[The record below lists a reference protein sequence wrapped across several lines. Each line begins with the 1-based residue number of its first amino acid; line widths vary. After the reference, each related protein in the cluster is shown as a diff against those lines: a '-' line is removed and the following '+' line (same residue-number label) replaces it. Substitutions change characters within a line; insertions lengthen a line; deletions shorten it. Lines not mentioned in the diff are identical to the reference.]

1 MEPSDPEMGGGID
14 SLGIELLKVVGERV
28 RGLRRDL
35 GQTLQ
40 QFASAAEIST
50 GMLSRL
56 ERGLVSPSLSTL
68 AGVASAARVPVT
80 SLFRGLDEE
89 HDAVIVP
96 PGGGLEIIHDGSGPG
111 RIYQDLGS
119 LRGPNREIEP
129 ILITLTDA
137 KGVFPVF
144 QHPGVE
150 LIHVLEGSLIYSYG
164 SGHHFL
170 GPGYTM
176 HIRGEVA
183 HGPIEVLEL
192 TVRFLSLKV
201 YSSPDPR

>member
-1 MEPSDPEMGGGID
+1 MEPSDPEVGGDID
-14 SLGIELLKVVGERV
+14 SLGVELLKVVGERV

-40 QFASAAEIST
+40 QFAGAAEIST

-68 AGVASAARVPVT
+68 AGVASAAGVPVT

-96 PGGGLEIIHDGSGPG
+96 QGGGLEIIHEGSGPG

-129 ILITLTDA
+129 VLITLTDA

-144 QHPGVE
+144 QHTGVE
-150 LIHVLEGSLIYSYG
+150 LIHVLEGSLIYGYG
-164 SGHHFL
+164 SAHHFL

-183 HGPIEVLEL
+183 HGPIEILEL
-192 TVRFLSLKV
+192 PVRFLSLKV
-201 YSSPDPR
+201 YPSPDPR